1 VIEILAAVTGAM
13 VGVAGIGATQL
24 IRKNGDNREVIA
36 KLTVGVD
43 HIGQELTALRADM
56 KMDRQEMY
64 SRLNEC
70 EQRLS
75 VIESQKKRY

>member
-1 VIEILAAVTGAM
+1 MIEIWAAVTGAM
-13 VGVAGIGATQL
+13 IGVAGINATQL
-24 IRKNGDNREVIA
+24 IRKSGDSREVIA

-75 VIESQKKRY
+75 VIEAQKKRF

>member
-1 VIEILAAVTGAM
+1 MIEILAAIAGSII
-13 VGVAGIGATQL
+13 GVAGLTATQMM
-24 IRKNGDNREVIA
+24 RKAGESREVIA
-36 KLTVGVD
+36 KLTCGVD

-70 EQRLS
+70 EQRLT
-75 VIESQKKRY
+75 VIESQKKR